1 MSWWTCREFA
11 CDDLGRPRP
20 SIKPSAPR
28 DAFDRGRQFIRS
40 QALIAR
46 LIERRDENPIATDY
60 DIDTDD
66 EEMLEN
72 LNREEACPGD
82 VQEVLSADELE
93 KALHALEVESFAVM
107 MRHVQVSF
115 AKPAVFPCYY
125 SPCPEEHNTRHH
137 THAHFY
143 TCKHTHTRTRANTHT
158 HTHTAMAAC
167 TAKQSH

>member
-1 MSWWTCREFA
+1 MSWWTCREIA

-20 SIKPSAPR
+20 SINPSAPR

-82 VQEVLSADELE
+82 AQEVLSADELE

-125 SPCPEEHNTRHH
+125 SSCPERNTRHNTCAVNH
-137 THAHFY
+137 TY
-143 TCKHTHTRTRANTHT
+143 TRTNSS
-158 HTHTAMAAC
+158 AMAC
-167 TAKQSH
+167 CSL